1 MRPWRGSKVNLR
13 FTGLQDMSNQA
24 KLKYEQQKIYERQKE
39 AVGKLRDRII
49 AEIGKHD
56 GMRREDVAGLAGI
69 SRQTLQKLI
78 ATKISSPKVD
88 TLTGL
93 EEALKLKPGDLVRF
107 IYSAFIAGDVSPARA
122 SHSLCAPDTL
132 KVAELQSR
140 VCPGL
145 PAELDPSVR
154 GPLGNQLRDYYGEK
168 RCVID
173 GNLDNSNIVNWVPF
187 DGDIANLGFTNL
199 VPVGHQHLLQ
209 VSPRVRGK
217 LSKTRFCFSVYLTAE
232 KLLHKPKEHFHEGM
246 PALAFGCSRLGEAL
260 ALEFAKDFKAQDDD
274 GWAFL
279 SQSLFYLPYRMNIGL
294 LEITL
299 RRVMLWLEKGLEKG
313 SPCSY
318 ARRSELLLSIANL
331 YQDMG
336 DWDSAKNLY
345 DKILSSP
352 GLKPETEAA
361 TLRRRMIGRYFIAA
375 PSERLL
381 LRDISYI
388 KDLNSDTDFRVSLAI
403 AQGWWHIAR
412 DQPRKC
418 LSILE
423 PFDSDEDDSMQN
435 YSPHNIFEL
444 KLTLAAASKALRLNP
459 TPILDEVQ
467 KYAHTRS
474 YTRLRPITTDH
485 IASAVFGD
493 ELGRAIVPLSS
504 TFVVTSSMLNWLKEV
519 ADALLTAR
527 CTEPTGRPTWVD

>member
-1 MRPWRGSKVNLR
+1 MVPRSNDMIMRPWRGSKVNLR

-78 ATKISSPKVD
+78 ATKISTPKVD

-93 EEALKLKPGDLVRF
+93 EGALKLELGDLVRL

-173 GNLDNSNIVNWVPF
+173 GNLDNSNIVNWIPF

-199 VPVGHQHLLQ
+199 VPVEHQHLLQ
-209 VSPRVRGK
+209 ATSPRVRGK
-217 LSKTRFCFSVYLTAE
+217 LSNRFCFSGDLTAE
-232 KLLHKPKEHFHEGM
+232 NLLCQSKKHFGAGQ
-246 PALAFGCSRLGEAL
+246 PALAFGCARLGEAL
-260 ALEFAKDFKAQDDD
+260 ALDFAKDFKAQDDD

-279 SQSLFYLPYRMNIGL
+279 SQCLFYLPYRMDGDL
-294 LEITL
+294 LKITL
-299 RRVMLWLEKGLEKG
+299 RRVMHWLKKG
-313 SPCSY
+313 SPCPY
-318 ARRSELLLSIANL
+318 ARRSALLLSIANL
-331 YQDMG
+331 YQDKG
-336 DWDSAKNLY
+336 DWGSAEYLY
-345 DKILSSP
+345 DKILFSSP
-352 GLKPETEAA
+352 GLTPETKAA
-361 TLRRRMIGRYFIAA
+361 TLRRRMIGRFFTA

-388 KDLNSDTDFRVSLAI
+388 KDLNSDTDFLVSLAI
-403 AQGWWHIAR
+403 AQ
-412 DQPRKC
+412 
-418 LSILE
+418 
-423 PFDSDEDDSMQN
+423 
-435 YSPHNIFEL
+435 
-444 KLTLAAASKALRLNP
+444 
-459 TPILDEVQ
+459 
-467 KYAHTRS
+467 
-474 YTRLRPITTDH
+474 
-485 IASAVFGD
+485 
-493 ELGRAIVPLSS
+493 
-504 TFVVTSSMLNWLKEV
+504 
-519 ADALLTAR
+519 
-527 CTEPTGRPTWVD
+527 